1 VLMMAFIQYLLQA
14 ANDLS
19 VNWNWSF
26 HTSGRHLL
34 TLSQGRLC

>member
-1 VLMMAFIQYLLQA
+1 MLTMALHVLQA

-26 HTSGRHLL
+26 TPPGLIN
-34 TLSQGRLC
+34 